1 MYLRT
6 GVCDSLLPRID
17 LYGDLSVKKSITST
31 LDRLKSFVVNN
42 YKKLGK
48 ILLMVAALVALSS
61 VSLLILSAFGIIYFE
76 DGMQINMGLFSQF
89 RNAWYGWMIIILVQV
104 VITTLLC
111 FIPGASMAFIMLLG
125 AIYGENQA
133 SAFLIAFI
141 GVMLSSLLMYFTGR
155 FGGYAIC
162 TKLLGKEDCERASRL
177 LNNRGVVFF
186 PIMMLFPMFPD
197 DALVMIAG
205 TLKMSL
211 KWFVPSIVVCRG
223 IGIATIIF
231 GLGNIPFDSFTTPWH
246 WIAFISVCAIGI
258 VAVFWSANKLSLY
271 LEKRSAAGSN
281 TATGDV
287 AEISEDEVAEEI
299 TEEPVEETE
308 QEPALEV
315 DEVTEETADE
325 TLEEQ
330 AVVE

>member
-1 MYLRT
+1 MYFRT
-6 GVCDSLLPRID
+6 GVCDSSLPRID
-17 LYGDLSVKKSITST
+17 LYGDLSVKKSLTSA
-31 LDRLKSFVVNN
+31 LERLKNFIVNN

-48 ILLMVAALVALSS
+48 LLLMVAALVALSA
-61 VSLLILSAFGIIYFE
+61 VSLLILCAFGIVYFE

-89 RNAWYGWMIIILVQV
+89 QNAWYGWIIIILVQV

-155 FGGYAIC
+155 LGGYAIC
-162 TKLLGKEDCERASRL
+162 TRLLGKEDCERASRL

-186 PIMMLFPMFPD
+186 PVMMLFPMFPD

-223 IGIATIIF
+223 IGVATIIF
-231 GLGNIPFDSFTTPWH
+231 GLGNIPFDRFTTPWH
-246 WIAFISVCAIGI
+246 WIVFISVCAIGI

-271 LEKRSAAGSN
+271 LERRSTSAD
-281 TATGDV
+281 TASEPP
-287 AEISEDEVAEEI
+287 AESVAEESAEPVTEAA
-299 TEEPVEETE
+299 TEESAESAEAE
-308 QEPALEV
+308 S
-315 DEVTEETADE
+315 TEEA
-325 TLEEQ
+325 EEEEVCEATQ
-330 AVVE
+330 L